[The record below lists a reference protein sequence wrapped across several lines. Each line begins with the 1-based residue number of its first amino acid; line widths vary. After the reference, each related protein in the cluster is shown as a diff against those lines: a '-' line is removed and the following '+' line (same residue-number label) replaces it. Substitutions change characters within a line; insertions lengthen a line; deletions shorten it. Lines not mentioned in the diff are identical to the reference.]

1 MTTQSIKV
9 TTLLLIIE
17 IICDKMLHTDSHKT
31 PFLFVFHT
39 DVRVV
44 TRLIRTD
51 RHNSQLALVAIV
63 TDRFNR
69 WKITTTFIQPNH
81 QRDNHMPVAVDGR
94 RRLPPEE
101 RKRLLLDYAVEAF
114 AARGIGR
121 GGHTEIAEM
130 GGVSVATVFNYFN
143 TREDLVDAVLAEVD
157 SYLIGLAEEVYAQGD
172 EPLVAIANHIKAF
185 LQVCEDKPAYV
196 KVWLEWSCSIR
207 EDIWPQYLEFQNKLL
222 ALISKQIDKAIK
234 NGDLAPGLP
243 AAERARW
250 LLGNSQM
257 LVSMVFDPSG
267 KPRGMQQM
275 VERGIAHILGKV

>member
-1 MTTQSIKV
+1 
-9 TTLLLIIE
+9 
-17 IICDKMLHTDSHKT
+17 
-31 PFLFVFHT
+31 
-39 DVRVV
+39 
-44 TRLIRTD
+44 
-51 RHNSQLALVAIV
+51 
-63 TDRFNR
+63 
-69 WKITTTFIQPNH
+69 
-81 QRDNHMPVAVDGR
+81 MPVAVDGR

-143 TREDLVDAVLAEVD
+143 TREDLVDAVLTEVD

-172 EPLVAIANHIKAF
+172 EPLEAVANHIKAF
-185 LQVCEDKPAYV
+185 LKVCEDKPAYV

-243 AAERARW
+243 ASERARW

-267 KPRGMQQM
+267 KPPRGMHQM